1 MNISIVPKAHIQQS
15 VAFAL
20 AEDLNGLSPAEG
32 DITASLIPAN
42 HHVTARV
49 ISREECTFCGKA
61 WVEEVFAQL
70 NSSVSITWLVEDG
83 VKVKANDTLFELQ
96 GSARDILTGERTA
109 LNFVQTLSA
118 TATTVAQG
126 VAILAGTQTKL
137 LDTRK
142 TIPGLRTAQKY
153 AVSCGGGQNHRMGLY
168 DAYLIKENHI
178 AACGGIA
185 QAVAMANQHHPDK
198 LVEVEVE
205 SLTQLDQALDAGAN
219 IIMLDNFTMQDMQ
232 TAVSRT
238 RERAKLE
245 VSGNVTIDAL
255 HSLSALGVDYISSG
269 ALTKHVT
276 AIDLSLRVID

>member
-219 IIMLDNFTMQDMQ
+219 IIMLDNFTMQDMK

-238 RERAKLE
+238 RGRAKLE